1 MPDAIKPLPE
11 PMLINHQVGLC
22 GILHLMDNNFT
33 VSAQAIVDMSLKIT
47 YLCLKMYLPGAN
59 ELILSTALM
68 MQQRIIR
75 EAGPS
80 GLNLER
86 IVNQIKINGIWEAAQ
101 AADRG
106 GFQWIFLK
114 VLWVWVDESLLGP
127 WKIWIKI

>member
-1 MPDAIKPLPE
+1 
-11 PMLINHQVGLC
+11 
-22 GILHLMDNNFT
+22 MDNNFT
-33 VSAQAIVDMSLKIT
+33 ISAQAIVDMSLKIT